1 MLNPKKFLNFATA
14 NEINALFAYIDLK
27 GKVPEWSIG
36 AVSKTVV
43 PLRVPRVRIPAFP
56 PLKGC
61 KFQMLAAFFMESQLW
76 LSFALQDVIDRP
88 CVCSGNI
95 EWHCAANVIGRC
107 SKFDFVKSFVCDPAL
122 DVAIERCKVISRNS
136 HAQSFAFAGL

>member
-14 NEINALFAYIDLK
+14 NEIYVLFAYIDLK

-56 PLKGC
+56 QT
-61 KFQMLAAFFMESQLW
+61 F
-76 LSFALQDVIDRP
+76 
-88 CVCSGNI
+88 N
-95 EWHCAANVIGRC
+95 
-107 SKFDFVKSFVCDPAL
+107 
-122 DVAIERCKVISRNS
+122 
-136 HAQSFAFAGL
+136 